1 MVNTVDIHKV
11 YIMVNGCPSVITSP
25 NAYSWWLNA
34 VVLVAVILLRKGAMP
49 VAMADSLSVPIL

>member
-1 MVNTVDIHKV
+1 
-11 YIMVNGCPSVITSP
+11 MVNGCPSVITSP